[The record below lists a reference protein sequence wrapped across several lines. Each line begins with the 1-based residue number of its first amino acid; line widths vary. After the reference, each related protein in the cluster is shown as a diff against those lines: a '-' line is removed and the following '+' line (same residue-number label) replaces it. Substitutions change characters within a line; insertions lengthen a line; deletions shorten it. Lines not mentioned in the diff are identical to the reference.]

1 MTSSILQN
9 FRRLLIYSLLFIISV
24 NLIMPGILAEASA
37 EENLENINL
46 LWMLICAILV
56 FMMQAGFMCLES
68 GIIRNKNNI
77 NVALKNVSDFGI
89 SIVSY
94 WIIGYGIMF
103 GASQNG
109 LFGTNNFFFDPSGT
123 STSGPA
129 MTFFIFQSMFC
140 ATAASI
146 ISGSVAERL
155 KFNSYLIIT
164 ALVGT
169 IIYPVVGHWAWANSN
184 DNFGGDGTTGWLYDL
199 GLLDFAGSTVVHST
213 GGWVGLAAILI
224 IGPRTGRFVEGKVRK
239 FSPSNLPLSVLGVL
253 LLGFG
258 WHGFNGGSQL
268 VLDDAVPGILLN
280 TFLAAA
286 AGIVACL
293 IFWGA
298 QNGTAPAGD
307 LINGLLAGLVAIT
320 ASCNIV
326 TPMGSIIIGAGGGLV
341 AMYATR
347 LLERFELDDPV
358 GAIPVHLAGGIF
370 GTLAL
375 PFFATEEMLLGNSQL
390 ISYSGNI
397 RIDQFIAQLSGAF
410 SIGLYTFIVSY
421 TILKAINSYNPLR
434 VSQEAEDIGLN
445 IAEHDSSSDH
455 IDLLKVMQYQSDTGI
470 LSIRG
475 PEELFTEAGQIGY
488 HYNILME
495 KLEESGKVMHRQKN
509 ELQIAMEK
517 ARSASQAK
525 TDFLA
530 KVSHELRTPLNAIIG
545 YSEMLMEEAEDD
557 GLETYS
563 DDLTKIHSSGEHL
576 LTLIN
581 DILDISKIEAGKM
594 DLYLEDFKLK
604 DFISQVISTA
614 QPLVEKNRNK
624 MVVELDDSI
633 GTLRN
638 DETKLRQVLLN
649 LLSNAAKFT
658 EGGVIKL
665 KISKA
670 ARSSVKFELS
680 DTGIGM
686 TPKQLKNV
694 FEEFMQAETSTSKK
708 YGGTGLGLPIS
719 KKITEMMDGK
729 IEIKSKVGDGTTFTI
744 TIPKTIKEKK

>member
-1 MTSSILQN
+1 M
-9 FRRLLIYSLLFIISV
+9 
-24 NLIMPGILAEASA
+24 
-37 EENLENINL
+37 
-46 LWMLICAILV
+46 
-56 FMMQAGFMCLES
+56 
-68 GIIRNKNNI
+68 
-77 NVALKNVSDFGI
+77 VAL
-89 SIVSY
+89 
-94 WIIGYGIMF
+94 
-103 GASQNG
+103 
-109 LFGTNNFFFDPSGT
+109 
-123 STSGPA
+123 
-129 MTFFIFQSMFC
+129 
-140 ATAASI
+140 
-146 ISGSVAERL
+146 
-155 KFNSYLIIT
+155 
-164 ALVGT
+164 
-169 IIYPVVGHWAWANSN
+169 
-184 DNFGGDGTTGWLYDL
+184 
-199 GLLDFAGSTVVHST
+199 
-213 GGWVGLAAILI
+213 
-224 IGPRTGRFVEGKVRK
+224 
-239 FSPSNLPLSVLGVL
+239 
-253 LLGFG
+253 
-258 WHGFNGGSQL
+258 
-268 VLDDAVPGILLN
+268 
-280 TFLAAA
+280 
-286 AGIVACL
+286 
-293 IFWGA
+293 
-298 QNGTAPAGD
+298 
-307 LINGLLAGLVAIT
+307 
-320 ASCNIV
+320 
-326 TPMGSIIIGAGGGLV
+326 
-341 AMYATR
+341 YATR

-375 PFFATEEMLLGNSQL
+375 PFFATEEMLLGNNQL

-397 RIDQFIAQLSGAF
+397 RIDQFIAQLSGVF
-410 SIGLYTFIVSY
+410 SVGLYAFVASY
-421 TILKAINSYNPLR
+421 TIMKAINSYNPLR

-455 IDLLKVMQYQSDTGI
+455 IDLLKVMQYQSETGN

-475 PEELFTEAGQIGY
+475 PEDLFTEAGQIGY

-545 YSEMLMEEAEDD
+545 YSEMLIEESEDD
-557 GLETYS
+557 GLETYT

-624 MVVELDDSI
+624 MVVEFDDSI

-729 IEIKSKVGDGTTFTI
+729 IEIKSKVGEGTTFTI

>member
-24 NLIMPGILAEASA
+24 NLIMPGILAEANA

-103 GASQNG
+103 GASQSG

-123 STSGPA
+123 PTSGPA

-169 IIYPVVGHWAWANSN
+169 AIYPVIGHWAWANS
-184 DNFGGDGTTGWLYDL
+184 DDKFGGDGTSGWLYDL

-213 GGWVGLAAILI
+213 GGWVGLAVILI
-224 IGPRTGRFVEGKVRK
+224 IGPRTGRFVEGEVRK

-293 IFWGA
+293 IFWA
-298 QNGTAPAGD
+298 VQNGTAPAGD

-326 TPMGSIIIGAGGGLV
+326 TPLGAVIIGAGGGIV
-341 AMYATR
+341 ALYATR

-397 RIDQFIAQLSGAF
+397 RIDQFIAQLSGVF
-410 SIGLYTFIVSY
+410 SVGLYAFVASY
-421 TILKAINSYNPLR
+421 TIMKAINSYNPLR

-455 IDLLKVMQYQSDTGI
+455 IDLLKVMQYQSETGN

-475 PEELFTEAGQIGY
+475 PEDLFTEAGQIGY

-495 KLEESGKVMHRQKN
+495 KLEESGKVMHKQKN

-517 ARSASQAK
+517 ASSASQAK

-545 YSEMLMEEAEDD
+545 YSEMLIEESEDD
-557 GLETYS
+557 GLETYT

-594 DLYLEDFKLK
+594 DLYLEDFELGK
-604 DFISQVISTA
+604 FISQVISTA

-624 MVVELDDSI
+624 MIVELDDSI
-633 GTLRN
+633 GNLRN

-658 EGGVIKL
+658 EEGVVKL
-665 KISKA
+665 KVSKA
-670 ARSSVKFELS
+670 ARASVKFELS

-686 TPKQLKNV
+686 TPKQLKNA

-729 IEIKSKVGDGTTFTI
+729 IDIKSKVGEGTTFTI

>member
-1 MTSSILQN
+1 MISSILQN

-24 NLIMPGILAEASA
+24 NLIMPGILAEANA

-103 GASQNG
+103 GASQSG

-123 STSGPA
+123 PTSGPA

-169 IIYPVVGHWAWANSN
+169 VIYPVIGHWAWANS
-184 DNFGGDGTTGWLYDL
+184 DDKFGGDGTSGWLYDL

-213 GGWVGLAAILI
+213 GGWVGLAVILI
-224 IGPRTGRFVEGKVRK
+224 IGPRTGRFVEGEVRK

-293 IFWGA
+293 IFWA
-298 QNGTAPAGD
+298 VQNGTAPAGD

-326 TPMGSIIIGAGGGLV
+326 TPLGAVIIGAGGGIV
-341 AMYATR
+341 ALYTTR

-375 PFFATEEMLLGNSQL
+375 PLFATEEMLLGNNQL

-397 RIDQFIAQLSGAF
+397 RIDQFIAQLSGVF
-410 SIGLYTFIVSY
+410 SVGLYAFVASY
-421 TILKAINSYNPLR
+421 TIMKAINSYNPLR

-455 IDLLKVMQYQSDTGI
+455 IDLLKVMQYQSETGN

-475 PEELFTEAGQIGY
+475 PEDLFTEAGQIGY

-495 KLEESGKVMHRQKN
+495 KLEESGKVMHKQKN

-545 YSEMLMEEAEDD
+545 YSEMLIEESEDD
-557 GLETYS
+557 GLETYT

-594 DLYLEDFKLK
+594 DLYLEDFELGK
-604 DFISQVISTA
+604 FISQVISTA
-614 QPLVEKNRNK
+614 QPLVEKNSNK
-624 MVVELDDSI
+624 MIVELDDSI
-633 GTLRN
+633 GNLRN

-658 EGGVIKL
+658 EEGIVKL
-665 KISKA
+665 KVSKA
-670 ARSSVKFELS
+670 ARASVKFELS

-729 IEIKSKVGDGTTFTI
+729 IEIKSKVGEGTTFTI

>member
-455 IDLLKVMQYQSDTGI
+455 IDLLKVMQYQSETGN

-475 PEELFTEAGQIGY
+475 PEDLFTEAGQIGY

>member
-1 MTSSILQN
+1 
-9 FRRLLIYSLLFIISV
+9 
-24 NLIMPGILAEASA
+24 MPSILAEASP
-37 EENLENINL
+37 EENSKNINL
-46 LWMLICAILV
+46 LWMLICAVLV

-89 SIVSY
+89 SIVVY
-94 WIIGYGIMF
+94 WIVGYGIMF
-103 GASQNG
+103 GASQSG

-123 STSGPA
+123 TTSGPA

-169 IIYPVVGHWAWANSN
+169 IFYPVVGHWAWANS
-184 DNFGGDGTTGWLYDL
+184 DDTFGGDGTTGWLYDI

-213 GGWVGLAAILI
+213 GGWIGLAAILI
-224 IGPRTGRFVEGKVRK
+224 IGPRTGRFVKGEVRK
-239 FSPSNLPLSVLGVL
+239 FAPSNLPLSVLGVL

-268 VLDDAVPGILLN
+268 VLDESVPGILLN

-293 IFWGA
+293 IFWGVR
-298 QNGTAPAGD
+298 NGTAPAGD

-320 ASCNIV
+320 ASCNVV
-326 TPMGSIIIGAGGGLV
+326 TPLGSIIIGCGGGLV
-341 AMYATR
+341 ALYATR
-347 LLERFELDDPV
+347 LLERLELDDPV

-375 PFFATEEMLLGNSQL
+375 PFLATKEMLLANSHL
-390 ISYSGNI
+390 VSYSGNI
-397 RIDQFIAQLSGAF
+397 RVDQFIAQLSGVVA
-410 SIGLYTFIVSY
+410 IGLYVFVLSY
-421 TILKAINSYNPLR
+421 VLLRTINVYSPLR

-455 IDLLKVMQYQSDTGI
+455 IDLLKVMQYQAETGN
-470 LSIRG
+470 LSVRG
-475 PEELFTEAGQIGY
+475 PEDVFTEAGQIGY

-495 KLEESGKVMHRQKN
+495 KLEESGKVMHSQKK

-557 GLETYS
+557 GLETYL
-563 DDLTKIHSSGEHL
+563 DDLTKIHSSGDHL

-594 DLYLEDFKLK
+594 ELYLEEFNLK
-604 DFISQVISTA
+604 DFISQIVSTT
-614 QPLVEKNRNK
+614 QPLIEKNRNEL
-624 MVVELDDSI
+624 VVDLDESI

-658 EGGVIKL
+658 EAGIVKL
-665 KISKA
+665 KVSKTT
-670 ARSSVKFELS
+670 RDRVKFELS

-686 TPKQLKNV
+686 TSKQLKTV

-708 YGGTGLGLPIS
+708 YGGTGLGMPIS
-719 KKITEMMDGK
+719 KKITDMMGGNID
-729 IEIKSKVGDGTTFTI
+729 IKSKVGEGTTFTI
-744 TIPKTIKEKK
+744 TIPKIIKEKK

>member
-326 TPMGSIIIGAGGGLV
+326 TPMGAIIIGAGGGLV

-455 IDLLKVMQYQSDTGI
+455 IDLLKVMQYQSETGN

-475 PEELFTEAGQIGY
+475 PEDLFTEAGQIGY

-729 IEIKSKVGDGTTFTI
+729 IEIKSKVGEGTTFTI